1 MIYAYIRVSTNHQL
15 LANQRYEIS
24 AYAAQ
29 NKIKISKWIEE
40 TVSSRTDMEERK
52 LSTILQ
58 QLKKGDIL
66 IASELSRF
74 GRNLLQV
81 MSILHE
87 CMDKNC
93 QVWTIKENYKLG
105 VDIQS
110 KVLAFAFGL
119 SAEIERQLIS
129 QRTRESLGR
138 VRSEGRKLGR
148 PYGSTSSQL
157 DVSKRRIA
165 YLIRIGV
172 SKAEIARIYG
182 VHWTTMSRFI
192 KDKMTNY
199 DPDALEEDETEM
211 EVSELIE
218 G

>member
-15 LANQRYEIS
+15 IANQRYEIS

-40 TVSSRTDMEERK
+40 TISSRTDVEERK

-105 VDIQS
+105 IDIQS

-129 QRTRESLGR
+129 QRTRESLHR
-138 VRSEGRKLGR
+138 IRSEGRKLGR
-148 PYGSTSSQL
+148 PFGATSSQL
-157 DVSKRRIA
+157 DCEKDRIA
-165 YLIRIGV
+165 DMLASGF
-172 SKAEIARIYG
+172 SKAEIARFYNI
-182 VHWTTMSRFI
+182 HWSTLSRFVKHRI
-192 KDKMTNY
+192 PEFY
-199 DPDALEEDETEM
+199 
-211 EVSELIE
+211 
-218 G
+218 